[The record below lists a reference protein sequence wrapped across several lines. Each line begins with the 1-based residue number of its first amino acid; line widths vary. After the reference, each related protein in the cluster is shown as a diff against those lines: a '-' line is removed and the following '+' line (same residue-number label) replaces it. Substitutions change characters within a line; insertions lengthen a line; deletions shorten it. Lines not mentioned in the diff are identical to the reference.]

1 MKRYILNLVSFLV
14 IATLVLLAGCYVP
27 GGPVPEE
34 PYPNVERAWSQEEVD
49 AAVAVEEVSIYSPAP
64 TGNGVAPE
72 VADYVT
78 FLRFR
83 SRSAGEDPAG
93 ADAVLVVM
101 PGFYCGS
108 NSFWYLGRQMVYMA
122 SLQGADVEVWAVER
136 RPNRLEDLAGLN
148 AAEAA
153 GDAAVAID
161 YYSND
166 VPVGGDAFG
175 GFLTDATAPYLSE
188 FGMQLVM
195 EDVYKVITTMVPDPE
210 VRRSKV
216 FVGGHSLG
224 GPLSH
229 IFAAWDFDGDPAT
242 LDDAGYRNCAGLVGL
257 DGALSLTMG
266 MMEPALDALPEEP
279 PAASDSGGM
288 EAYYAGL
295 VQGLRDGNVPRIF
308 PLLTPDAPIVMELVA
323 MEADQRP
330 SGGVHP
336 AGGGA
341 GDGAGGPHAQAAAFP
356 LPGPLPGPRPGHQR
370 FPLHQRGPLRRHPR
384 RQLHAGEDRPGQHGL
399 PRGRAPWWRRTSP
412 CRGPGADTR
421 SWATCSGRSSAWNG
435 SSSPTTPGRP
445 ATQLGQGPLYEWADF
460 DQVGRASDPDYRDT
474 QGTMTYT
481 TMVEEV
487 SDIRDVAQVVY
498 KGSSNLLEWYFT
510 TRLMVDMLALLFPF
524 APDYGLNYLHA
535 SELGE
540 LPMLEVMAGSNLNP
554 FSQGT
559 PPGERLVL
567 EGYNHID
574 VLTAAADRPSLR
586 ENESF
591 PPIIDFMLEHSA
603 TP

>member
-34 PYPNVERAWSQEEVD
+34 PYPNFERAWSQEEVD
-49 AAVAVEEVSIYSPAP
+49 TAVVVDEVSLYSPAP
-64 TGNGVAPE
+64 IGNGVPPE

-83 SRSAGEDPAG
+83 SRSAGGDPAG
-93 ADAVLVVM
+93 ADAILVVM

-122 SLQGADVEVWAVER
+122 SLQGADIEVWAVER
-136 RPNRLEDLAGLN
+136 RPNRLEDLTGLN

-161 YYSND
+161 YYSNN
-166 VPVGGDAFG
+166 VPVDGDAFG
-175 GFLTDATAPYLSE
+175 GFLTDATAPYLAE
-188 FGMQLVM
+188 FGMELVM

-266 MMEPALDALPEEP
+266 MMEPALDAFPEEP
-279 PAASDSGGM
+279 PASGGGDGM
-288 EAYYAGL
+288 EAYYTGL
-295 VQGLRDGNVPRIF
+295 VQGLREGNVPRIF
-308 PLLTPDAPIVMELVA
+308 PLLTPDVPIVMELAA

-330 SGGVHP
+330 QEESTLLEEVPETELVDLMLKLLHSRSLDHFLVHVP
-336 AGGGA
+336 DITDFRYTSEALLGAILDDNFMPVKIVQASMGFLAGGA
-341 GDGAGGPHAQAAAFP
+341 VVEKDFP
-356 LPGPLPGPRPGHQR
+356 LPGDLAQVPVLGDLLGSFISLERMFIANDAGPSC
-370 FPLHQRGPLRRHPR
+370 F
-384 RQLHAGEDRPGQHGL
+384 
-399 PRGRAPWWRRTSP
+399 
-412 CRGPGADTR
+412 
-421 SWATCSGRSSAWNG
+421 
-435 SSSPTTPGRP
+435 
-445 ATQLGQGPLYEWADF
+445 QLGNGPLYTWTDF
-460 DQVGRASDPDYRDT
+460 DQVGRASDPDLMDT

-540 LPMLEVMAGSNLNP
+540 LPMLEVMAGSNLDP

-574 VLTAAADRPSLR
+574 VLTAAADRPLLR

-591 PPIIDFMLEHSA
+591 PPIIDFMLDSSEA
-603 TP
+603 P